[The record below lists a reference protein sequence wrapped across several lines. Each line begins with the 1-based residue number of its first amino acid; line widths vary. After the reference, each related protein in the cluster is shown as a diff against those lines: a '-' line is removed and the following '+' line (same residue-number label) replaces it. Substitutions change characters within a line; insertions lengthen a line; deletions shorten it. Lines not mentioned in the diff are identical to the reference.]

1 VNVPTELVGCEV
13 WRTAFDYQVRLT
25 LVARASDEGYRVE
38 AELVIETP
46 FLLRDAAGVWH
57 EVDPGSVDT
66 LHPVLRLFMSKV
78 AAVTVTEHG
87 ALTIDFV
94 DGHGL
99 FVSPDT
105 AFESW
110 RLSGTGVHA
119 IVVGPGGE
127 PSQRS

>member
-1 VNVPTELVGCEV
+1 MVKVPTELVGCEV

-46 FLLRDAAGVWH
+46 FLLRDAAGDWH

-66 LHPVLRLFMSKV
+66 LRPVLRLFMSTV
-78 AAVTVTEHG
+78 ATVAVSERG
-87 ALTIDFV
+87 ALTIEFE

-99 FVSPDT
+99 FVSPDA

-110 RLSGTGVHA
+110 SLSGTGVHA
-119 IVVGPGGE
+119 IVIGPGGE
-127 PSQRS
+127 PCP